1 MNREELKN
9 LLIDQIFKY
18 VFMHEEIAREFIK
31 AFSDYLH
38 LYWEYKSVKCDPQYP
53 IPADNIHLKDFY
65 SDLIVTLKNG
75 DTVLLEAYS
84 KWGHSEYIK
93 SQAY

>member
-18 VFMHEEIAREFIK
+18 VFMHEEIAGEFIK

-38 LYWEYKSVKCDPQYP
+38 LYWEYKSVKCDSQYP
-53 IPADNIHLKDFY
+53 IPADNIHLKDFT
-65 SDLIVTLKNG
+65 LI
-75 DTVLLEAYS
+75 
-84 KWGHSEYIK
+84 
-93 SQAY
+93 